1 MGAEISKKIKL
12 TGGWGFRASETLL
25 LSQNWN
31 RYTQKHIG
39 LTGQLLDSTSP
50 LPLHKCRGFPQR
62 ALTASTAT
70 RAGGQGAVPTQ
81 LWQSGK
87 PCCSPAVQAFVIP
100 FANNPC
106 FTAAKTKGSL
116 AAGITAAWEQ
126 RISDFCVFPAL
137 IGKGWNQQIKAIRVF
152 LVFTLS
158 GTEQLS
164 KPHLSRTLHLHPA
177 QPRPLIVYF

>member
-1 MGAEISKKIKL
+1 MWAGSSCLRTGEDLGTDSAFSPKACAYADVYSRMGAEISKKIKL

-106 FTAAKTKGSL
+106 FTAGKKQGLTWCRHYCSLRAEDFWFLCFSSLDRKGMES
-116 AAGITAAWEQ
+116 A
-126 RISDFCVFPAL
+126 
-137 IGKGWNQQIKAIRVF
+137 N
-152 LVFTLS
+152 
-158 GTEQLS
+158 
-164 KPHLSRTLHLHPA
+164 
-177 QPRPLIVYF
+177 